1 MNLWLQIGLGLLPLC
16 AVVIFLLFWR
26 RIFRRGAILLTALLV
41 LGTGGL
47 LTGGLLEKDNAS
59 AAVMSGKDML
69 RLGYAL
75 AQQEQWDAARSML
88 TEYSRAYGYN
98 EECSLFSAR
107 LSAMEGDSRAALGVY
122 QKLSAAADARLQ
134 GELKKEMLAVSAVSD
149 SAASDMILVQYL
161 KKQGADPAAYGL
173 APDSN
178 LTAMEAMAA
187 AASRAASDQY
197 EDREIQGVTFKD
209 IAKLV
214 AQAQALYDAYL
225 QGAKP
230 EDGEDS
236 LESAAKKIRNRFNT
250 AAEAFPDAFTV
261 RPVRLAR
268 LKMQVLTGDFKDI
281 AGQLDDFASHDE
293 LLIASELYI
302 NDYVSQSSFPE
313 NWSIYDQQQLNKVYS
328 RLDQLVES
336 QYAEAPKPTRRQAK
350 ERVSALKKVSGDVVL
365 SNLKS
370 RLTGALEENEAQ
382 PDATKIYLQLSKID
396 NHIGNEVSA
405 NRNLALALD
414 TAGDCRDDA
423 YTQPMYEISGI
434 IRGDDGSEN
443 IKNVAGYVEQVVDN
457 SLTVQLAP
465 ELMKPSKEETSGSTG
480 GILGGSNNDDD
491 KGNGDKEEKDDAKEF
506 GKYME
511 DYVSKARAAVN
522 IGALDLSRFPQISAR
537 VQIASD
543 YITALDEL
551 KAALTVSDCYA
562 PIPDFQLEKIEFS
575 GANVLLLCD
584 VSGSMSGSIGKL
596 RDAVSAFIADRNEE
610 ERIAIVGFDSDIVFE
625 YGLDSTDAQLQE
637 AIGKLQARGGTNM
650 YDALVSCIED
660 FPNDPRANNVIILMT
675 DGQDNNPRNEADI
688 QRYIGEAAQNKSISV
703 YTMGLG
709 SSVDTAYLSTIAA
722 AGSGSFLYVSGD
734 DSLSTFYD
742 FIHGQIA
749 NQYLLTY
756 TAKDTLT
763 TFNRVLQVGLPSE
776 KLQDTRIYSLADN
789 PDAPEDSLLFARN
802 LSVTGFDTRV
812 LYKGSASTEI
822 RLKGSGFQKEDAV
835 SVKLNGN
842 LDYGLT
848 AVFEDA
854 NTYKLTV
861 PAGVAV
867 GVYDAEI
874 TINGR
879 TAVLSRELTVVVK
892 GQERV
897 VKFGP
902 YTFTAS
908 AVVEESDNV
917 LRLSGAVTLNEWMRF
932 RGDIVLTGDV
942 ASGGSIR
949 MQDDSGSYVAYNVGT
964 AGGLAKYMAQKGAS
978 FNIPALGSVTLYND
992 QSHINDLENYHVERM
1007 RVPVLSLFET
1017 CVLFNASVSLY
1028 PDRIQLDISAA
1039 TTALPFQDTLM
1050 KTVGAESPFDLEL
1063 SASGVVTGT
1072 DIGIL
1077 VDYKG
1082 SQSNEELH
1090 TMKLFSA
1097 PIYWDLNKTKFHL
1110 DTIKQEVSFELRIK
1124 VAFIKADTIGLA
1136 MGWKGGNLD
1145 EIKLFADFDVNTNWG
1160 GVPITFSDF
1169 GLGLKDMSTVTKE
1182 RDKEKLLDMKLEGS
1196 FTISAAKLSAY
1207 FPSFKKYV
1215 GDISVLSM
1223 PDTTFQIGLRKFFL
1237 SAKADLMFLD
1247 EIKLAEAEIKIG
1259 SFPYSNEML
1268 RLDGV
1273 NVDGLMASLKLGLMW
1288 DIKDCHVDISGKG
1301 EFDAHSRFVGA
1312 ELDGTCDLDLQW
1324 WLFKKSYHYD
1334 CAVLLGLY
1342 TTHSGNMQFTIRTR
1356 EVDSRGK
1363 VSGVMLYIDSSGLGM
1378 DKNYLS

>member
-1 MNLWLQIGLGLLPLC
+1 M
-16 AVVIFLLFWR
+16 
-26 RIFRRGAILLTALLV
+26 
-41 LGTGGL
+41 
-47 LTGGLLEKDNAS
+47 
-59 AAVMSGKDML
+59 
-69 RLGYAL
+69 
-75 AQQEQWDAARSML
+75 
-88 TEYSRAYGYN
+88 
-98 EECSLFSAR
+98 
-107 LSAMEGDSRAALGVY
+107 
-122 QKLSAAADARLQ
+122 
-134 GELKKEMLAVSAVSD
+134 
-149 SAASDMILVQYL
+149 
-161 KKQGADPAAYGL
+161 
-173 APDSN
+173 
-178 LTAMEAMAA
+178 
-187 AASRAASDQY
+187 
-197 EDREIQGVTFKD
+197 
-209 IAKLV
+209 
-214 AQAQALYDAYL
+214 
-225 QGAKP
+225 
-230 EDGEDS
+230 
-236 LESAAKKIRNRFNT
+236 
-250 AAEAFPDAFTV
+250 
-261 RPVRLAR
+261 
-268 LKMQVLTGDFKDI
+268 
-281 AGQLDDFASHDE
+281 
-293 LLIASELYI
+293 
-302 NDYVSQSSFPE
+302 
-313 NWSIYDQQQLNKVYS
+313 
-328 RLDQLVES
+328 
-336 QYAEAPKPTRRQAK
+336 
-350 ERVSALKKVSGDVVL
+350 
-365 SNLKS
+365 
-370 RLTGALEENEAQ
+370 
-382 PDATKIYLQLSKID
+382 
-396 NHIGNEVSA
+396 
-405 NRNLALALD
+405 
-414 TAGDCRDDA
+414 
-423 YTQPMYEISGI
+423 
-434 IRGDDGSEN
+434 
-443 IKNVAGYVEQVVDN
+443 DN

-465 ELMKPSKEETSGSTG
+465 ELMKPNDKDSSGNTG
-480 GILGGSNNDDD
+480 GILGGNDPDGGQD
-491 KGNGDKEEKDDAKEF
+491 SDPDGGDAKKDDTKEF

-511 DYVSKARAAVN
+511 DYVSKARAAIN
-522 IGALDLSRFPQISAR
+522 IGALDLSRFPQVSAR

-551 KAALTVSDCYA
+551 KAALTVSDCYV

-610 ERIAIVGFDSDIVFE
+610 ERIGIVGFDSNIVFE

-675 DGQDNNPRNEADI
+675 DGQDNNPRDEADI
-688 QRYIGEAAQNKSISV
+688 RRYIGEAAQNKSISV

-722 AGSGSFLYVSGD
+722 AGGGSFLYVSGD

-756 TAKDTLT
+756 TARDTLT
-763 TFNRVLQVGLPSE
+763 TSNRVLQVGLPSE
-776 KLQDTRIYSLADN
+776 KLQDTRIYSLSDN

-802 LSVTGFDTRV
+802 LSVTGLDTRV
-812 LYKGSASTEI
+812 LYKGGASTEI

-842 LDYGLT
+842 LDYDLT

-861 PAGVAV
+861 PAGIAV

-879 TAVLSRELTVVVK
+879 TAVLSRELTVAVK

-897 VKFGP
+897 IKFGP

-908 AVVEESDNV
+908 TVTEESDNV
-917 LRLSGAVTLNEWMRF
+917 LRLSGAVALNEWMRF
-932 RGDIVLTGDV
+932 RGDVVLTGDV

-949 MQDDSGSYVAYNVGT
+949 MQDDAGSYIAYNVGT

-978 FNIPALGSVTLYND
+978 FSIPALGSVTLYND

-1050 KTVGAESPFDLEL
+1050 KAAGAESPFDLEL

-1077 VDYKG
+1077 VDYQG

-1090 TMKLFSA
+1090 TMKLFSS

-1110 DTIKQEVSFELRIK
+1110 DTIKQEVSFDLRVK

-1136 MGWKGGNLD
+1136 MGWKGGDLD
-1145 EIKLFADFDVNTNWG
+1145 EIKLYADFDVNTNWG

-1196 FTISAAKLSAY
+1196 FSISAAKLSAY
-1207 FPSFKKYV
+1207 FPAFKKYV
-1215 GDISVLSM
+1215 GDISILSM

-1324 WLFKKSYHYD
+1324 WLFKKSYHYN
-1334 CAVLLGLY
+1334 CAVLVGLY
-1342 TTHSGNMQFTIRTR
+1342 TTHADSMQFTIRTR
-1356 EVDSRGK
+1356 EVDSKGK